1 MKKALRSCAEIKK
14 HGGTTD
20 GVYTINPDGKGAFKI
35 SCSQTKAGEAWAV
48 IQRRLNG
55 SVDFYRDWEDYK
67 RGFGDLSGE
76 FWLGLEK
83 IHRLTSSKSQQ
94 RLRVEMEDFTGFSCY
109 VEFDNFTV
117 NGEDDKYRLASL
129 GFYTGKYVGYFI
141 FFVCGAGVLCE
152 LGSKL
157 KTRFISR
164 LRFQPEKAYVFF
176 TQNIFENSNAFLLFC
191 D

>member
-1 MKKALRSCAEIKK
+1 MTKALRSCAEIKK

-20 GVYTINPDGKGAFKI
+20 RVYTINPDGKGAFKI
-35 SCSQTKAGEAWAV
+35 FCSQTKVGEAWVV

-129 GFYTGKYVGYFI
+129 GFYRGKYVCYFI
-141 FFVCGAGVLCE
+141 FFGGGLVLCKI
-152 LGSKL
+152 GSKL
-157 KTRFISR
+157 IRLFLSR
-164 LRFQPEKAYVFF
+164 PRFQPEKAYVFSLRVYLKF
-176 TQNIFENSNAFLLFC
+176 QTLFC
-191 D
+191 